1 MFLSNLLDDPRAALI
16 GLLLSLPGIL
26 LALCA
31 HESAHAYIADRC
43 GDPTARLMG
52 RISLNPLRHIDPIGF
67 ACMFL
72 VGFGWAKPVPVNPN
86 NLRNGRRDD
95 LKVSLAG
102 IVTNLILCLLSFL
115 LMMVIVQIAIHKTP
129 SYTGTLAYY
138 RAADVD
144 VAFVTVGGERY
155 LASSL
160 TLDMKE
166 LFNAASGLWSY
177 YDESGATFNI
187 LDNFINP
194 VLGAVPGYLYQI
206 FFRSACINVALAVF
220 NLIPIPPL
228 DGSKVLFSFIP
239 DESYFKL
246 MRYERYG
253 MILLLVLVS
262 TKILGGPLSTAT
274 SWLFDKLSVFAEL
287 GFRLVT
293 HFV

>member
-1 MFLSNLLDDPRAALI
+1 
-16 GLLLSLPGIL
+16 
-26 LALCA
+26 
-31 HESAHAYIADRC
+31 
-43 GDPTARLMG
+43 MG

-115 LMMVIVQIAIHKTP
+115 LMMVIVQVAIHKTP

-177 YDESGATFNI
+177 YDASGATFNI

-220 NLIPIPPL
+220 NLIPLPPL
-228 DGSKVLFSFIP
+228 DGYHVLNDLMLKRPLFATEKAVRIGGGIMMALILIGNYNADWDIISIAINFVEQHVFIGLSSLARLFSAAVHLI
-239 DESYFKL
+239 
-246 MRYERYG
+246 
-253 MILLLVLVS
+253 
-262 TKILGGPLSTAT
+262 
-274 SWLFDKLSVFAEL
+274 
-287 GFRLVT
+287 
-293 HFV
+293 